1 MKFLIL
7 ILGLLACTAEAQNV
21 TIPLLPTGS
30 AATAPD
36 LLIISQ
42 SNATK
47 KVTAQS
53 LAQALPTIGGDLY
66 RLKTSASDT
75 ITSGTVYGIGWADGL
90 MTVQTPVAAL
100 QFDETGTPA
109 EPVMVW
115 PGRIVANHIDVTS
128 LSLFT
133 TAPATATSLGEPG
146 QMAYD
151 SSYFYVCVASNTWKR
166 AALSTW

>member
-1 MKFLIL
+1 MNFLIL
-7 ILGLLACTAEAQNV
+7 ILGLACTAAAQNV
-21 TIPLLPTGS
+21 TIPALPTGS

-42 SNATK
+42 SNSTK

-66 RLKTSASDT
+66 RLKTSVSDT
-75 ITSGTVYGIGWADGL
+75 LTSGTVYGLGWADGL

-100 QFDETGTPA
+100 QFDATGEPA
-109 EPVMVW
+109 EPVMIW
-115 PGRIVANHIDVTS
+115 PGRIVADHIDVTS

-133 TAPATATSLGEPG
+133 SAPSTATSLGVAG

-151 SSYFYVCVASNTWKR
+151 ANYFYVCVASNTWKR
-166 AALSTW
+166 APLSTW